1 MQYIKI
7 HLSALRR
14 LEYGTDIAV
23 VVLADGNHRFCPIVC
38 NVEDVANIKIRP
50 DDCDEGNTPLL
61 SEVVAKAYEDM
72 GIKCEILLM
81 LGRVPTAILRLN
93 EDGDKC
99 YEIHWVDAL
108 MLAQNG
114 GVEMFAEVEQW
125 LSISQYQADNI
136 AEVELDIP
144 VEQMPD
150 IALQAMINE
159 AVKHENYES
168 AKMMQDILNERK
180 GNG

>member
-1 MQYIKI
+1 MQYIQI

-14 LEYGTDIAV
+14 LEYGTGIAV
-23 VVLADGNHRFCPIVC
+23 VLLADGNHRFCPIVC
-38 NVEDVANIKIRP
+38 NVEDVANIKLRP
-50 DDCDEGNTPLL
+50 DDYDEGDTPLL
-61 SEVVAKAYEDM
+61 SEVVAKTYKDM
-72 GIKCEILLM
+72 GIKCEIF
-81 LGRVPTAILRLN
+81 LGLYKVPTAVLRLN
-93 EDGDKC
+93 GDDEKC

-108 MLAQNG
+108 TLAQNDG
-114 GVEMFAEVEQW
+114 MEMFAEAKQW
-125 LSISQYQADNI
+125 QSISQYQADNI
-136 AEVELDIP
+136 AEVGLNIP

-150 IALQAMINE
+150 IALQAIIRE